1 LGDLHPF
8 IAVGR
13 ALRERGVNVVIAC
26 AEDYRGKVEAAGV
39 GFHAM
44 RPGFD
49 QMQRDLGMTRAQLTR
64 GVVDDTAFMFTKVVL
79 PYVRA
84 AYEDLM
90 AITADADLIVPSS
103 LAFAAR
109 LAAEKRAIPWITTVL
124 QPMMFLSAYDPPVI
138 AGAEFLSAMLRASG
152 AVPARYTLWILK
164 KMLNGLFRPLHALR
178 AELGLPPTSKNP
190 LFDGQFS
197 ADGAIGLY
205 STLLGD
211 VRPDYPRPTSVVGF
225 AAFDSEDGR
234 SSALPPTLEGFL
246 DAGPPPLVLTLGSV
260 LVHTAGNFYE
270 QGAMAAR
277 ALGLRAVLL
286 VGEDAYGELR
296 RLESPDVFVC
306 AYAPHSLLFPRAA
319 AMVHHGGIGTLAQ
332 GLRSGRPQLLV
343 PHFADQLDNS
353 ARARRLGV
361 ARILPPRFFR
371 CASARRELRD
381 LLDDG
386 RALELARKAAETV
399 SAEDGAAGAAR
410 IVLDRLELLR

>member
-1 LGDLHPF
+1 
-8 IAVGR
+8 
-13 ALRERGVNVVIAC
+13 
-26 AEDYRGKVEAAGV
+26 
-39 GFHAM
+39 
-44 RPGFD
+44 
-49 QMQRDLGMTRAQLTR
+49 
-64 GVVDDTAFMFTKVVL
+64 
-79 PYVRA
+79 
-84 AYEDLM
+84 
-90 AITADADLIVPSS
+90 
-103 LAFAAR
+103 
-109 LAAEKRAIPWITTVL
+109 
-124 QPMMFLSAYDPPVI
+124 MFLSAYDPPVI
-138 AGAEFLSAMLRASG
+138 AGAEFLSAILRASG
-152 AVPARYTLWILK
+152 PVPARYTLWILK

-211 VRPDYPRPTSVVGF
+211 VRPDYPRPTSIVGF

-234 SSALPPTLEGFL
+234 SSALPPALEEFL
-246 DAGPPPLVLTLGSV
+246 NAGPPPLVLTLGSV

-286 VGEDAYGELR
+286 VGEDAYADLR
-296 RLESPDVFVC
+296 RLESTDVFVC

-319 AMVHHGGIGTLAQ
+319 AAVHHGGIGTLAQ

-361 ARILPPRFFR
+361 ARILPPRFFS

-386 RALELARKAAETV
+386 HALEQARKAAETV